1 MSNPRM
7 AFPFITGKTVIKFF
21 LSFAILVSF
30 LLSLSHG
37 DEVANTTNKVPK
49 GWKMPTEQNP
59 LKIVVP
65 GRTSFQKFV
74 KVDYSGKK
82 LDNSKFDGWCIDV
95 FKEVLKNLPY
105 SLPYE
110 FNALNVSYEELVHG
124 VYNKV
129 TTLDLPFS
137 FLNIFLIVRVGPR
150 HFRAL
155 GGK

>member
-1 MSNPRM
+1 MWRR
-7 AFPFITGKTVIKFF
+7 
-21 LSFAILVSF
+21 
-30 LLSLSHG
+30 HC
-37 DEVANTTNKVPK
+37 KVPK
-49 GWKMPTEQNP
+49 GWAMPTEQNP

-74 KVDYSGKK
+74 KVDYSRNK
-82 LDNSKFDGWCIDV
+82 LDNSKFDGWCVDV

-124 VYNKV
+124 VYSKV

-137 FLNIFLIVRVGPR
+137 FLNLFLNVRFGPR
-150 HFRAL
+150 QFRAL
-155 GGK
+155 GKN